1 MKKGVIALFHQKW
14 VRALILA
21 QLQLIL
27 AEMTTDY
34 LLFIH
39 GVNVRETGYS
49 QTLFNLIKEKSPSS
63 LPLKRIELFWG
74 KVVETELN
82 KLRGSLEQ
90 SQVWPRFWFKH
101 FRSKEIF
108 NFAGDLLSF
117 EEYRLTQNREIH
129 DIFRGLFRRINLR
142 SNYPGFLQ

>member
-1 MKKGVIALFHQKW
+1 
-14 VRALILA
+14 
-21 QLQLIL
+21 
-27 AEMTTDY
+27 MTTDY

-90 SQVWPRFWFKH
+90 SQVWPRFWFQH
-101 FRSKEIF
+101 FRSKEIL
-108 NFAGDLLSF
+108 NFAGDAALYISRHVGSLAV
-117 EEYRLTQNREIH
+117 RE
-129 DIFRGLFRRINLR
+129 LE
-142 SNYPGFLQ
+142 S

>member
-82 KLRGSLEQ
+82 
-90 SQVWPRFWFKH
+90 
-101 FRSKEIF
+101 
-108 NFAGDLLSF
+108 
-117 EEYRLTQNREIH
+117 
-129 DIFRGLFRRINLR
+129 
-142 SNYPGFLQ
+142 